1 MVEVLK
7 PLADFIRD
15 LGFPI
20 FVAVYLM
27 HRLEKTIR
35 EWTLSNHQ
43 LREALQKL
51 FNELEKRQ

>member
-1 MVEVLK
+1 MDFLK

-43 LREALQKL
+43 LRESLQKL
-51 FNELEKRQ
+51 FHELEKRD